1 MSEVK
6 RILDMI
12 AAGTITSEEGMELI
26 NAIKDVDRK
35 DEAEAVATATP
46 VAKAATGVK
55 KSYSFLKVRVETD
68 EDDTK
73 VNVNVPLKLVKS
85 LGGLTKNIGN
95 YIPED
100 ARETMSEH
108 GVNIDQLDL
117 DEIISAL
124 EDGSMEGSLV
134 DIDTEEDGK
143 KTKVKIYVE

>member
-12 AAGTITSEEGMELI
+12 ADGTISSEEGMALI
-26 NAIKDVDRK
+26 DAIKDTDKK
-35 DEAEAVATATP
+35 DQEEELVTP
-46 VAKAATGVK
+46 VVKTPSANK

-100 ARETMSEH
+100 ARETMNEH
-108 GVNIDQLDL
+108 GVNIESFDI

-124 EDGSMEGSLV
+124 EDGSIDGPLV

-143 KTKVKIYVE
+143 KTKVKVYVE